1 MSRLILVCGGR
12 DYSDYSRVGEV
23 LAEHVTQN
31 DVLIEGGARGADTLA
46 RQWATE
52 NGVHVATVKA
62 LWDYYGK
69 SAGFL
74 RNDAMRKLK
83 PDLVIA
89 FPGGAGTAMMVDLA
103 IKDDIPVVLIS

>member
-12 DYSDYSRVGEV
+12 DYSDHSRLGAV
-23 LAEHVTQN
+23 LREHVTRD
-31 DVLIEGGARGADTLA
+31 DVLIEGGARGVDTLA
-46 RQWATE
+46 RQWAVE
-52 NGVHVATVKA
+52 NGVHVATVNA

-74 RNDAMRKLK
+74 RNTAMRRLR

-89 FPGGAGTAMMVDLA
+89 FPGGVGTAMMVELA
-103 IKDDIPVVLIS
+103 AEHDIPVEQIS